1 MRIILFFLVTF
12 TALFAKLNVS
22 VTYPY
27 IEQLTK
33 EVAQDKVNI
42 SLLSRGDWDPHFVV
56 PKPSLVGKLRDADL
70 LILNGASLEI
80 GWLPPLMD
88 SSNNAKIQKG
98 AEGYVDLSEYIKL
111 QDIPTHV
118 DRSMGH
124 VHEEGNPHFA
134 LDPHNMIP
142 LAEVIMLTLS
152 LHDEK
157 NYSVYKKNFESFKSK
172 WTKKLN
178 QYDAKMKKCRG
189 MKVVQYHE
197 LFNYFLKHYGIAS
210 IDNLEPIPGIKPNSK
225 HALKLIGQIKDQDVK
240 LILQDVYHEHKT
252 AKFIAQKTG
261 AKVVEIPHD
270 VGAIK
275 GTETL
280 ERFFDMLVGRV
291 CN

>member
-1 MRIILFFLVTF
+1 MRIIVLLFVTF
-12 TALFAKLNVS
+12 TAVFAKLNVS
-22 VTYPY
+22 VAYPY

-33 EVAQDKVNI
+33 EVAGDKVNVA
-42 SLLSRGDWDPHFVV
+42 LLSRGDWDPHFVV
-56 PKPSLVGKLRDADL
+56 PKPSLAGKLRDADL
-70 LILNGASLEI
+70 LILNGASLEM
-80 GWLPPLMD
+80 GWLPPLMQI
-88 SSNNAKIQKG
+88 SNNAKIQKG
-98 AEGYVDLSEYIKL
+98 ADGYLDLSEYIKL
-111 QDIPTHV
+111 QDIPKSV

-142 LAEVIMLTLS
+142 LAEVIMLTLA

-157 NYSVYKKNFESFKSK
+157 NYSVYKKNFESFKMK
-172 WTKKLN
+172 WTKKLKH
-178 QYDAKMKKCRG
+178 YDVQMKKCKG

-197 LFNYFLKHYGIAS
+197 LFNYFLKHYGIKS

-225 HALKLIGQIKDQDVK
+225 HALKLIAEIKDQDVK

-270 VGAIK
+270 VGAVK

-280 ERFFDMLVGRV
+280 ERFYDTIVGRV
-291 CN
+291 CQ

>member
-22 VTYPY
+22 VAYPY

-56 PKPSLVGKLRDADL
+56 PKPSLVGKLSDADV

-80 GWLPPLMD
+80 GWLPPLMQ

-98 AEGYVDLSEYIKL
+98 TDGYVDLSEYIKL
-111 QDIPTHV
+111 QDIPKSV

-152 LHDEK
+152 LHDDK
-157 NYSVYKKNFESFKSK
+157 NYSFYKKNFENFKSK
-172 WTKKLN
+172 WKKKLK
-178 QYDAKMKKCRG
+178 QYDDTNEKM
-189 MKVVQYHE
+189 
-197 LFNYFLKHYGIAS
+197 
-210 IDNLEPIPGIKPNSK
+210 
-225 HALKLIGQIKDQDVK
+225 
-240 LILQDVYHEHKT
+240 
-252 AKFIAQKTG
+252 
-261 AKVVEIPHD
+261 
-270 VGAIK
+270 
-275 GTETL
+275 
-280 ERFFDMLVGRV
+280 
-291 CN
+291 

>member
-1 MRIILFFLVTF
+1 MRIIILLFVTF

-22 VTYPY
+22 VAYPY

-56 PKPSLVGKLRDADL
+56 PKPSLVGKLRNADL

-80 GWLPPLMD
+80 GWLPPLIK
-88 SSNNAKIQKG
+88 SSNNAKIQTG
-98 AEGYVDLSEYIKL
+98 TDGYVDLSEYIKL
-111 QDIPTHV
+111 QDIPKSV

-152 LHDEK
+152 LYDEK
-157 NYSVYKKNFESFKSK
+157 NYTFYKKNFESFKSR
-172 WTKKLN
+172 WQKKLKH
-178 QYDAKMKKCRG
+178 YDAKMKKCQG

-197 LFNYFLKHYGIAS
+197 LFNYFLKHYGIKS

-225 HALKLIGQIKDQDVK
+225 HALKLVNEIKDQNVK

-270 VGAIK
+270 VGAMK

-280 ERFFDMLVGRV
+280 DRFFDTIVGRV

>member
-1 MRIILFFLVTF
+1 MRIIILIFVTF
-12 TALFAKLNVS
+12 TTLFAKLNVS

-33 EVAQDKVNI
+33 EVAQDKVKI

-56 PKPSLVGKLRDADL
+56 PKPSLVGKLRNADL
-70 LILNGASLEI
+70 LIFNGASLEI
-80 GWLPPLMD
+80 GWLPPLMK

-98 AEGYVDLSEYIKL
+98 TDGYIDLSEYIKL
-111 QDIPTHV
+111 QDIPKSV

-124 VHEEGNPHFA
+124 VHEEGNPHYA

-152 LHDEK
+152 LHDDK
-157 NYSVYKKNFESFKSK
+157 NYDFYKKNFENFKRK
-172 WTKKLN
+172 WIKKLN

-197 LFNYFLKHYGIAS
+197 LFNYFLKHYGIES

-225 HALKLIGQIKDQDVK
+225 HALKLISQIKDQDVK

-270 VGAIK
+270 VGAVK

-280 ERFFDMLVGRV
+280 ERFFDTIVGRV
-291 CN
+291 CQ

>member
-12 TALFAKLNVS
+12 TALFAKLNVG
-22 VTYPY
+22 VAYPY

-56 PKPSLVGKLRDADL
+56 PKPSLVGKLRDADV
-70 LILNGASLEI
+70 LILNGASLEM
-80 GWLPPLMD
+80 GWLPPLMN

-98 AEGYVDLSEYIKL
+98 TDGYVDLSEYIKL
-111 QDIPTHV
+111 QDIPKSV

-152 LHDEK
+152 LHDDK
-157 NYSVYKKNFESFKSK
+157 NYSFYKKNFENFKKK
-172 WTKKLN
+172 WQKKLKE
-178 QYDAKMKKCRG
+178 YDGKMKKCRG

-197 LFNYFLKHYGIAS
+197 LFNYFLKHYEIKS

-225 HALKLIGQIKDQDVK
+225 HALKLINEIKDQDVK

-261 AKVVEIPHD
+261 IKVVEIPHD
-270 VGAIK
+270 VGAVK
-275 GTETL
+275 GTQTL
-280 ERFFDMLVGRV
+280 EKFFDTLVGRV
-291 CN
+291 CQ